1 MIYMHSTYYKIYRD
15 YRKVYKILL
24 SCECKEH
31 LDVANRL
38 ITHFYMKYEDD
49 YLLDKLEIRYNLMKK
64 VITQ

>member
-31 LDVANRL
+31 LDVANKV
-38 ITHFYMKYEDD
+38 ITLFYMKYDD
-49 YLLDKLEIRYNLMKK
+49 NRLLERLEKKYKLLN
-64 VITQ
+64 QNF